1 MALRHDKEMIYPS
14 VEDLSRGGYNR
25 YVLCIAASK
34 CARKITDE
42 SYSASQSEIRDD
54 KLSGKRAV
62 SDEKPVNTAIKQMH
76 RRCFD
81 IIMPEESQRGAN
93 D

>member
-1 MALRHDKEMIYPS
+1 MIYPS

-42 SYSASQSEIRDD
+42 SYASAQSEVRDE
-54 KLSGKRAV
+54 KSPSKRAV

-81 IIMPEESQRGAN
+81 IILPEDNAKTPN